1 MNIFVLDYD
10 PRVAAQMMCDKHV
23 VKMIVEGCQMLSTV
37 HHLGGCNETFLY
49 KKSFM
54 NHPCTVWSRASSH
67 NYLWLAQHTYELS
80 NEYTYRYGKTHKAH
94 DLTQWFVSNI
104 PRYVITNGEART
116 PFAQAM
122 PDQYKVADD
131 AVSAYRNYYLGE
143 KKRFA
148 KWSKRNIPEWYSEG
162 LTRQEILV

>member
-67 NYLWLAQHTYELS
+67 NYLWLAQHTHELS

-104 PRYVITNGEART
+104 PRYIITNGEART

-122 PDQYKVADD
+122 PYQYKVADD

>member
-1 MNIFVLDYD
+1 
-10 PRVAAQMMCDKHV
+10 
-23 VKMIVEGCQMLSTV
+23 
-37 HHLGGCNETFLY
+37 
-49 KKSFM
+49 M

-67 NYLWLAQHTYELS
+67 NYLWLAQHTHELS

-104 PRYVITNGEART
+104 PRYIITNGEART

>member
-37 HHLGGCNETFLY
+37 HHLGGCNESFLY

-67 NYLWLAQHTYELS
+67 NYLWLSHHTYELS

-94 DLTQWFVSNI
+94 DLTQWFVNNI
-104 PRYVITNGEART
+104 PKYVIENGNART

>member
-1 MNIFVLDYD
+1 MNIFILDYD

-67 NYLWLAQHTYELS
+67 NYLWLAQHTHELS

-104 PRYVITNGEART
+104 PRYIITNGEART

-122 PDQYKVADD
+122 PDQYKVTDD